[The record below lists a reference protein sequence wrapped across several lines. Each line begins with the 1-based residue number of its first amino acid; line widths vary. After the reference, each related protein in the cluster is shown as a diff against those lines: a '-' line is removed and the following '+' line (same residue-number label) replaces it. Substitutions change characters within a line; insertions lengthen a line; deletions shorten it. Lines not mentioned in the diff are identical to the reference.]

1 MSPPL
6 SIPQQLPI
14 PRVAPPDHCSSA
26 VGALGLNRG
35 LYPALPLLS
44 PGLPSPST
52 YCVQP
57 SAVLARS
64 LRAVYLKPSRMWSIG
79 KAGLPPTRVITSSS
93 TMGDKC
99 VWQMNLGAAVA
110 LGMGEVL
117 RVTRSR
123 ECAVAMSPAGPC

>member
-1 MSPPL
+1 MWPLQITAAQLWEPWATPGPVPSPP
-6 SIPQQLPI
+6 
-14 PRVAPPDHCSSA
+14 APVSRA
-26 VGALGLNRG
+26 AF
-35 LYPALPLLS
+35 S
-44 PGLPSPST
+44 PT

-57 SAVLARS
+57 SAVLALS

-79 KAGLPPTRVITSSS
+79 KAGLPPTHVFTSSS

-123 ECAVAMSPAGPC
+123 ECAVAVSPAGPC